1 MGFLGLLL
9 NGLFVV
15 RFLPLIG
22 YGGNGNGFLV
32 TIPIPVVP
40 DGYEFFP
47 ICIPIVTKSYPNA
60 APNRV
65 FTRRVSGIGYPLTS
79 LVLPCGAAGNWFDT
93 VRGSEGRESGRP
105 KAKTPCH
112 PGLVPMGQI

>member
-9 NGLFVV
+9 NRLFVV

-22 YGGNGNGFLV
+22 YGVNGDGFLV
-32 TIPIPVVP
+32 TIPVPVVP
-40 DGYEFFP
+40 DRNEFFP
-47 ICIPIVTKSYPNA
+47 VCISMGTKSYPNP

-79 LVLPCGAAGNWFDT
+79 LDGKSFF
-93 VRGSEGRESGRP
+93 
-105 KAKTPCH
+105 
-112 PGLVPMGQI
+112 

>member
-22 YGGNGNGFLV
+22 YGGNGDGFLV

-47 ICIPIVTKSYPNA
+47 VCIPMGTKSYPNP
-60 APNRV
+60 APKKV

-79 LVLPCGAAGNWFDT
+79 L
-93 VRGSEGRESGRP
+93 RGGSS
-105 KAKTPCH
+105 TPASKKNFCTRNRRK
-112 PGLVPMGQI
+112 LKVFAYRCLLYRLTIQR